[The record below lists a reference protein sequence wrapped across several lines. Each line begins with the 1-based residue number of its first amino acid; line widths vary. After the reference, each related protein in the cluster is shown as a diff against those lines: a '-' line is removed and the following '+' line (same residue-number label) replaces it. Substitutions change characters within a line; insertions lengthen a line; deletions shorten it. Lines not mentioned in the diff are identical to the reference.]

1 MKGIIRCR
9 PQFKPDGKLLTVFNG
24 NKIIIKEIPLVK
36 DVRNDEQKNVY
47 SKLTDIIL
55 QYTEVKSFDIDY
67 SLAAEALSQMEI
79 GQKEM
84 E

>member
-9 PQFKPDGKLLTVFNG
+9 PQFKPDGKLLTVTNG

-55 QYTEVKSFDIDY
+55 QYTEVKSFDNDY

>member
-9 PQFKPDGKLLTVFNG
+9 PQFKPDGKLLTVING
-24 NKIIIKEIPLVK
+24 NKVIIKEIPLLK

-55 QYTEVKSFDIDY
+55 QYTEVKSFDNDY

>member
-9 PQFKPDGKLLTVFNG
+9 PQFKPDGKLLTVTNG

-55 QYTEVKSFDIDY
+55 QYTEVKSFDNDY

-84 E
+84 D